1 MEKMTYVA
9 ALDYALDMIA
19 SAMQDIEDSDFV
31 YAEMAQVADK
41 LTLLRAQVDKRN
53 SAERKPTKVQIENER
68 LKSFVFEALG
78 NKPQTVTEFMATSA
92 ELCDL
97 SKQKVAAL
105 VNALVDEGKVVKTIE
120 KRKSYFSLPSDED
133 AVQTLPSELSV

>member
-78 NKPQTVTEFMATSA
+78 DKPQTVTEFMATSA

-105 VNALVDEGKVVKTIE
+105 VNALVDEGKVVKTVE

-133 AVQTLPSELSV
+133 AVQALPSELTV

>member
-19 SAMQDIEDSDFV
+19 SAMRDIEDSDFV

-53 SAERKPTKVQIENER
+53 SAERKPTKKQTEGEGLKIQILDF
-68 LKSFVFEALG
+68 LKGVDKARCGDIADAIGATRQRCSAL
-78 NKPQTVTEFMATSA
+78 
-92 ELCDL
+92 L
-97 SKQKVAAL
+97 SQL
-105 VNALVDEGKVVKTIE
+105 VKTQDVVKTTE
-120 KRKSYFSLPSDED
+120 KRATFFSLPSDED
-133 AVQTLPSELSV
+133 TVQALPSELSV

>member
-1 MEKMTYVA
+1 MEKMTYA
-9 ALDYALDMIA
+9 EALALAIELID
-19 SAMQDIEDSDFV
+19 QCEDSILD
-31 YAEMAQVADK
+31 AETECPKYDTVKEK
-41 LTLLRAQVDKRN
+41 LTALRTQVDKRN

-78 NKPQTVTEFMATSA
+78 NKPQTVTEFMATST

-133 AVQTLPSELSV
+133 AVQALPSELTV

>member
-53 SAERKPTKVQIENER
+53 SAERKPTKKQTEGEGLKIQILDF
-68 LKSFVFEALG
+68 LKGVDKARCGDIADAIGTTRQRCSAL
-78 NKPQTVTEFMATSA
+78 
-92 ELCDL
+92 L
-97 SKQKVAAL
+97 SQL
-105 VNALVDEGKVVKTIE
+105 VKTQDVVKTTE
-120 KRKSYFSLPSDED
+120 KRATFFSLPSDED
-133 AVQTLPSELSV
+133 TVQALPSELSV

>member
-31 YAEMAQVADK
+31 HAEMAQVADK

-53 SAERKPTKVQIENER
+53 SAERKPTEVQIENER

-78 NKPQTVTEFMATSA
+78 DKPQTVTEFMATSA

-105 VNALVDEGKVVKTIE
+105 VNALVDEGKVVKTVE

-133 AVQTLPSELSV
+133 AVQALPSELTV